1 MHVNLCMHILASTC
15 QDGDNPFPVIRLP
28 VVNSVTDSSRH
39 TLLLVGTLSEW
50 TGRHSLICISQKS
63 FAYFDSRL
71 VPGGRLLNRKPTRE
85 PTSCVLVVISRL
97 LRGIQPKM
105 TLF

>member
-1 MHVNLCMHILASTC
+1 MANVLT
-15 QDGDNPFPVIRLP
+15 Q
-28 VVNSVTDSSRH
+28 T
-39 TLLLVGTLSEW
+39 VGTLSEW